1 MKKLLLATRNKGK
14 IEEFH
19 RILEEIA
26 PGEIELVGLDQYPDL
41 ADVEE
46 TGSTFQEN
54 ALLKAHQ
61 MSAATGL
68 PAIADDS
75 GFEMAADYE
84 TFKSIYDSSPII
96 QNLVKD
102 FNADGITLNVPGT
115 DKDTQTPVKQGQTSQ
130 DAVDKAAASA
140 APQQL
145 AAQA

>member
-1 MKKLLLATRNKGK
+1 MRFF
-14 IEEFH
+14 EF
-19 RILEEIA
+19 A
-26 PGEIELVGLDQYPDL
+26 DTDMGLDKF
-41 ADVEE
+41 VII
-46 TGSTFQEN
+46 
-54 ALLKAHQ
+54 LKNFVGR
-61 MSAATGL
+61 AASKNQASKLNWRTL
-68 PAIADDS
+68 QKIADDS

-130 DAVDKAAASA
+130 DAVDKMAASA

>member
-1 MKKLLLATRNKGK
+1 MRFF
-14 IEEFH
+14 EF
-19 RILEEIA
+19 A
-26 PGEIELVGLDQYPDL
+26 DTDMGLDKF
-41 ADVEE
+41 VII
-46 TGSTFQEN
+46 
-54 ALLKAHQ
+54 LKNFIGR
-61 MSAATGL
+61 AASKNQPSKLNWRTL
-68 PAIADDS
+68 QKIADDS

-115 DKDTQTPVKQGQTSQ
+115 DKDIQTPVKQGQTSQ

>member
-1 MKKLLLATRNKGK
+1 MRFF
-14 IEEFH
+14 EF
-19 RILEEIA
+19 
-26 PGEIELVGLDQYPDL
+26 VDTDMGLDKF
-41 ADVEE
+41 VII
-46 TGSTFQEN
+46 
-54 ALLKAHQ
+54 LKNFVGR
-61 MSAATGL
+61 AASKNQPSKLNWRTL
-68 PAIADDS
+68 QKIADDS

-115 DKDTQTPVKQGQTSQ
+115 DKDTQAPVKQGETSQ

>member
-1 MKKLLLATRNKGK
+1 MRFF
-14 IEEFH
+14 EF
-19 RILEEIA
+19 A
-26 PGEIELVGLDQYPDL
+26 DTDMGLDKF
-41 ADVEE
+41 VII
-46 TGSTFQEN
+46 
-54 ALLKAHQ
+54 LKNFVGR
-61 MSAATGL
+61 AASKNQPSKLNWRTL
-68 PAIADDS
+68 QKIADDS
-75 GFEMAADYE
+75 GFEMAADYD

-115 DKDTQTPVKQGQTSQ
+115 DKDTQTPVKQGETSQ

>member
-1 MKKLLLATRNKGK
+1 MRFF
-14 IEEFH
+14 EF
-19 RILEEIA
+19 A
-26 PGEIELVGLDQYPDL
+26 DTDMGLDKF
-41 ADVEE
+41 VII
-46 TGSTFQEN
+46 
-54 ALLKAHQ
+54 LKNFVGR
-61 MSAATGL
+61 AASKNQASKLNWRTL
-68 PAIADDS
+68 QKIADDS

-115 DKDTQTPVKQGQTSQ
+115 DKDTQTPVKQGETSQ
-130 DAVDKAAASA
+130 DAVDKMAASA

>member
-1 MKKLLLATRNKGK
+1 MRFF
-14 IEEFH
+14 EF
-19 RILEEIA
+19 
-26 PGEIELVGLDQYPDL
+26 VDTDMGLDKF
-41 ADVEE
+41 VII
-46 TGSTFQEN
+46 
-54 ALLKAHQ
+54 LKNFVGR
-61 MSAATGL
+61 AASKNQASKLNWRTL
-68 PAIADDS
+68 QKIADDS
-75 GFEMAADYE
+75 GFEMAADYD

-115 DKDTQTPVKQGQTSQ
+115 DKDTQTPVKQGETSQ

>member
-1 MKKLLLATRNKGK
+1 MRFF
-14 IEEFH
+14 EF
-19 RILEEIA
+19 A
-26 PGEIELVGLDQYPDL
+26 DTDMGLDKF
-41 ADVEE
+41 VII
-46 TGSTFQEN
+46 
-54 ALLKAHQ
+54 LKNFIGR
-61 MSAATGL
+61 AASKNQPSKLNWRTL
-68 PAIADDS
+68 QKIADDS

-130 DAVDKAAASA
+130 DAVDKMAASA

>member
-1 MKKLLLATRNKGK
+1 MRFF
-14 IEEFH
+14 EF
-19 RILEEIA
+19 A
-26 PGEIELVGLDQYPDL
+26 DTDMGLDKF
-41 ADVEE
+41 VII
-46 TGSTFQEN
+46 
-54 ALLKAHQ
+54 LKNFIGR
-61 MSAATGL
+61 AASKNQASKLNWRTL
-68 PAIADDS
+68 QKIADDS

-115 DKDTQTPVKQGQTSQ
+115 DKTTQTPVKQDQTSQ
-130 DAVDKAAASA
+130 DAVDKMAASA

>member
-1 MKKLLLATRNKGK
+1 MRFF
-14 IEEFH
+14 EF
-19 RILEEIA
+19 A
-26 PGEIELVGLDQYPDL
+26 DTDMGLDKF
-41 ADVEE
+41 VII
-46 TGSTFQEN
+46 
-54 ALLKAHQ
+54 LKNFIGR
-61 MSAATGL
+61 AASKNQASKLNWRTL
-68 PAIADDS
+68 QKIADDS

-96 QNLVKD
+96 QTLIKD

-130 DAVDKAAASA
+130 DAVDKMAASA

>member
-1 MKKLLLATRNKGK
+1 MRFF
-14 IEEFH
+14 EF
-19 RILEEIA
+19 A
-26 PGEIELVGLDQYPDL
+26 DTDMGLDKF
-41 ADVEE
+41 VII
-46 TGSTFQEN
+46 
-54 ALLKAHQ
+54 LKNFIGR
-61 MSAATGL
+61 AASKNQPSKLNWRTL
-68 PAIADDS
+68 QKIADDS

>member
-1 MKKLLLATRNKGK
+1 MRFF
-14 IEEFH
+14 EF
-19 RILEEIA
+19 A
-26 PGEIELVGLDQYPDL
+26 DTDMGLDKF
-41 ADVEE
+41 VII
-46 TGSTFQEN
+46 
-54 ALLKAHQ
+54 LKNFIGR
-61 MSAATGL
+61 AASKKQASKLNWRTL
-68 PAIADDS
+68 QKIADDS

-115 DKDTQTPVKQGQTSQ
+115 DKDTQTPVKQDQTSQ
-130 DAVDKAAASA
+130 DAVDKMAASA

>member
-1 MKKLLLATRNKGK
+1 MRFF
-14 IEEFH
+14 EF
-19 RILEEIA
+19 
-26 PGEIELVGLDQYPDL
+26 VDTDMGLDKF
-41 ADVEE
+41 VII
-46 TGSTFQEN
+46 
-54 ALLKAHQ
+54 LKNFVGR
-61 MSAATGL
+61 AASKNQASKLNWRTL
-68 PAIADDS
+68 QKIADDS

-115 DKDTQTPVKQGQTSQ
+115 DKDTQTPVKQGETSQ